1 MCIKLSRFEAKLFL
15 VCYSFFYIQPIETCN
30 SKPMYTAADQ
40 EHIRARGSN
49 LTEIMNQI
57 SHFRKGFPYLKIVA
71 AAGIGNGIT
80 RLTEK
85 ECSRL
90 VAFYETK
97 LKEGIVPVKFVPAS
111 GAASRMFQSLFSF
124 QEEALTNDKA
134 KLLLGKEPY
143 KSVRQF
149 FDQLPRFAFY
159 PLVVEKL
166 GTLHDAEGK
175 MKYVE
180 ILRTVLSPE
189 GLNYGF
195 LPKGLL
201 DFHLYSHTSRTPA
214 EEHLAEGALYGTDI
228 NGIARLHFTVS
239 PEHLPFFKNKCKTTA
254 PFFEKRYK
262 VQYNISYSEQKPST
276 DTIAVDENNEPFRTA
291 EGKLFFRPGGHGAL
305 LENLNDLQADLIFVK
320 NIDNV
325 VPDRLKD
332 ETVRYKKA
340 LAGLLLEHQ
349 LRIFNYLH
357 LLENPALLAETQIEE
372 MMQYLER
379 ELSTLPA
386 GKACFSDN
394 TSKINYL
401 NTKFNRP
408 IRVCGMVKNE
418 GEPGGGPF
426 WAINPD
432 GTTALQVVESSQI
445 DLKNPEQAAI
455 AARSSHFNPVDLV
468 CGVRNYKGEKFS
480 LPDFRDPE
488 TGFISSKSKD
498 GKPLKAQELP
508 GLWNGAMS
516 DWITFFVEVPP
527 ITFNPVKTVNDLLRA
542 EHQAL

>member
-1 MCIKLSRFEAKLFL
+1 MF
-15 VCYSFFYIQPIETCN
+15 
-30 SKPMYTAADQ
+30 TAADQ
-40 EHIRARGSN
+40 EQIGARGSN
-49 LTEIMNQI
+49 LSEILNQI
-57 SHFRKGFPYLKIVA
+57 SHFRKGFPFLKIVE
-71 AAGIGNGIT
+71 AAGIGSGIT
-80 RLTEK
+80 RLSEK
-85 ECSRL
+85 ECTRL
-90 VAFYETK
+90 VTLYETK
-97 LKEGIVPVKFVPAS
+97 LGKGIVPVKFVPAS

-124 QEEALTNDKA
+124 QEEALTNDEA
-134 KLLLGKEPY
+134 ELLLGKEQHNN
-143 KSVRQF
+143 VRQF
-149 FDQLPRFAFY
+149 FDQLSKFAFY
-159 PLVVEKL
+159 PSVLEKL
-166 GTLHDAEGK
+166 GTLLDAEGK

-201 DFHLYSHTSRTPA
+201 DFHQYSDTSSRTPA
-214 EEHLAEGALYGTDI
+214 EEHLVEGALYGTD
-228 NGIARLHFTVS
+228 ARGTVRIHFTVS
-239 PEHLPFFKNKCKTTA
+239 PEHLPFFKNKCETA
-254 PFFEKRYK
+254 AVVFGKRYE
-262 VQYNISYSEQKPST
+262 VQYDISFSEQKPST

-332 ETVRYKKA
+332 ETIKYKKA
-340 LAGLLLEHQ
+340 LAGLLLEYQ
-349 LRIFNYLH
+349 LQIFNYLH
-357 LLENPALLAETQIEE
+357 LLENPAQLAETQIEE
-372 MMQYLER
+372 MLQYLER

-386 GKACFSDN
+386 VNAHLTDKQSR
-394 TSKINYL
+394 INYL
-401 NTKFNRP
+401 FVKLNRP
-408 IRVCGMVKNE
+408 IRMCGMVKNE

-432 GTTALQVVESSQI
+432 GTTTLQVVESSQI
-445 DLKNPEQAAI
+445 DLKNPGQAAI
-455 AARSSHFNPVDLV
+455 AVRSTHFNPVDLV
-468 CGVRNYKGEKFS
+468 CGIRNYKGEKFS

-498 GKPLKAQELP
+498 GKQLKAQELP

-542 EHQAL
+542 EHQPL